1 MARNFSQEKDLN
13 YDKKFLLVAKYVILW
28 LVCVLLEIFS
38 LYMYYMNVVVS
49 IFYKSLKAKFI

>member
-28 LVCVLLEIFS
+28 LVCVLVEFL
-38 LYMYYMNVVVS
+38 V
-49 IFYKSLKAKFI
+49 FICIIWM